1 MLFNLHDSFS
11 PILSAAV
18 PAVLNGYGA
27 NKVKIFYTVSEPSH
41 VQILYKVSRYNASV
55 ISFFDC
61 IIILR
66 VVEK

>member
-27 NKVKIFYTVSEPSH
+27 NKVKIFYSVSELSH